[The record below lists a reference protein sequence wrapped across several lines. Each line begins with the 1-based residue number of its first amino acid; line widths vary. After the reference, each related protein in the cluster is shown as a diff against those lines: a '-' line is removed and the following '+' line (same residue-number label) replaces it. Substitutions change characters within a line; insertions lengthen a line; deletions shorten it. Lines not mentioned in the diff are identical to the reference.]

1 MLIPAIDVMG
11 GHIVQLVSG
20 EKKAYDVA
28 DFQPWIEK
36 FQRYPLVHV
45 VDLDA
50 AMRAGSNRRIVEEL
64 CKKMPCQVGG
74 GIGSADEANA
84 VLGAGAKRV
93 VIGSALVKDEK
104 IDTDFATKLSTA
116 VNRKSLVFSVD
127 TKQGLL
133 ALSGWRKTVHITAE
147 EAIRALE
154 PYCGAFL
161 HTHIDTG
168 AGMGGFPMQ
177 EARDLVAVTKRHLMM
192 GGGIRSLE
200 EVQELD
206 VLGVDAIVGMAIY
219 SGVLAV

>member
-20 EKKAYDVA
+20 ERKAYDVS
-28 DFQPWIEK
+28 DFDPWIEK
-36 FQRYPLVHV
+36 FTQYPLVHV

-50 AMRAGSNRRIVEEL
+50 AMRAGSNRKVVEQL
-64 CKKMPCQVGG
+64 CKRLPCQVGG
-74 GIGSADEANA
+74 GISSADEANA
-84 VLGAGAKRV
+84 VLAAGAKRV

-104 IDTDFATKLSTA
+104 IDTDFASKLSTA
-116 VNRKSLVFSVD
+116 VNKRSLVFSVD
-127 TKQGLL
+127 TKEGLL
-133 ALSGWRKTVHITAE
+133 ALSGWRKTVHITAQ
-147 EAIRALE
+147 EAIKQLE

-177 EARDLVAVTKRHLMM
+177 EARDLVAVTKKHLMM
-192 GGGIRSLE
+192 GGGIRSME
-200 EVQELD
+200 EVQQLD